1 MKSVKPQNMCVRA
14 CYNMRDHS
22 WGNTYPVLMHK
33 QFEKTGHSQTRVDD
47 MGTNVVVG
55 PDNDT

>member
-1 MKSVKPQNMCVRA
+1 
-14 CYNMRDHS
+14 
-22 WGNTYPVLMHK
+22 MHK